1 VSAPAERDITIVAGD
16 DYTHTVTF
24 TVGGV
29 TADVSAD
36 TYSASIR
43 KSGSVT
49 EAELAAFAV
58 DQSNA
63 SHGVVVFS
71 LTSTQ
76 TRAVAAAIAEGGWD
90 VQRVRAGKRRTV
102 LAGTVTM
109 EGDGKFL

>member
-1 VSAPAERDITIVAGD
+1 MSGAPQRDITIVAGD

-49 EAELAAFAV
+49 EADLADFAV

-63 SHGVVVFS
+63 AVGEVVLS

-76 TRAVAAAIAEGGWD
+76 TRAVAAAITEGGWD
-90 VQRVRAGKRRTV
+90 VQRIRAGKRSTV

-109 EGDGKFL
+109 EGDYARG